1 MSQTSKTDQRI
12 AKSESITGD
21 IKQSKE
27 LFRILFYRSP
37 IGTYIIQNGHFQLV
51 NRQLAYILGYEEDEL
66 IGKSSLSFV
75 LAEDRDAVRENAIRM
90 LKGGYSLGYE
100 FRIINKQAKIKWV
113 LETVVP
119 IYYRRKRATLGSLI
133 DVTERKQMEERLQQI
148 TAEMQRSNTELEQF
162 AYVISHDLQEPL
174 RMVSSYTQLL
184 AKRYSNKL
192 DDDADEFISYAVN
205 GAKRMQTLLH
215 DLLEYSRVGTRGKPF
230 SPVNCEHVV
239 EQAMANLKIAIKE
252 CSASVSYDTLPTV
265 IGDEGQLVRL
275 FQNLIGNA
283 LKFRQDEAPQVQIT
297 AQRRNN
303 IVTFSIKDNGIG
315 IDPQHSQSIFEIFR
329 RLHTRE
335 EYPGT
340 GMGLAICKK
349 IVERHGGH
357 ISVQSQ
363 PGQGSTF
370 YFSVDTAGGESA

>member
-1 MSQTSKTDQRI
+1 MDQRI
-12 AKSESITGD
+12 AKPKVMAGE
-21 IKQSKE
+21 IKQSKQ
-27 LFRILFYRSP
+27 LFQILFYSSS

-51 NRQLAYILGYEEDEL
+51 NHQLARTLGYEEDEL
-66 IGKSSLSFV
+66 IGRPSLGFV
-75 LAEDRDAVRENAIRM
+75 HPEDRNTVKENAVRM
-90 LKGGYSLGYE
+90 LKGEHSLGYE
-100 FRIINKQAKIKWV
+100 FRIVTKQAKVKWV
-113 LETVVP
+113 METVAP
-119 IYYRRKRATLGSLI
+119 IFYQGKRATLGNLV
-133 DVTERKQMEERLQQI
+133 DLTEHKQMEERLKQI

-192 DDDADEFISYAVN
+192 DADADEFIAYAVD

-230 SPVNCEHVV
+230 TWINCKDVV
-239 EQAMANLKIAIKE
+239 EQSMANLKIAIEE
-252 CSASVSYDTLPTV
+252 CVASVTYDVLPT
-265 IGDEGQLVRL
+265 IMGDEGQLVQL

-283 LKFRQDEAPQVQIT
+283 IKFHREEAPQVHIS
-297 AQRRNN
+297 AKRRNN
-303 IVTFSIKDNGIG
+303 IMTFSVKDNGIG

-363 PGQGSTF
+363 PGEGSIF
-370 YFSVDTAGGESA
+370 YFSVNMVGDESA

>member
-1 MSQTSKTDQRI
+1 MDQRI
-12 AKSESITGD
+12 AKPKVMAGE
-21 IKQSKE
+21 IKQSKQ
-27 LFRILFYRSP
+27 LFQILFYSSS

-51 NRQLAYILGYEEDEL
+51 NHQLARTLGYEEDEL
-66 IGKSSLSFV
+66 IGRPSLGFV
-75 LAEDRDAVRENAIRM
+75 HPEDRNTVKENAVRM
-90 LKGGYSLGYE
+90 LKGEHSLGYE
-100 FRIINKQAKIKWV
+100 FRIVTKQAKVKWV
-113 LETVVP
+113 METVAP
-119 IYYRRKRATLGSLI
+119 IFYQGKRATLGNLV
-133 DVTERKQMEERLQQI
+133 DLTEHKQMEERLKQI

-192 DDDADEFISYAVN
+192 DADADEFIAYAVD
-205 GAKRMQTLLH
+205 GAKRMQILLH

-230 SPVNCEHVV
+230 TWINCKDVV
-239 EQAMANLKIAIKE
+239 EQSMANLKIAIEE
-252 CSASVSYDTLPTV
+252 CGASVTYDVLPT
-265 IGDEGQLVRL
+265 IMGDEGQLVQL

-283 LKFRQDEAPQVQIT
+283 IKFHREEAPQVHIS
-297 AQRRNN
+297 AKRRNN
-303 IVTFSIKDNGIG
+303 IMTFSVKDNGIG

-363 PGQGSTF
+363 PGEGSIF
-370 YFSVDTAGGESA
+370 YFSVNMVGDESA

>member
-1 MSQTSKTDQRI
+1 MDQRI
-12 AKSESITGD
+12 AKPKVMAGE
-21 IKQSKE
+21 IKQSKQ
-27 LFRILFYRSP
+27 LFQILFYSSS

-51 NRQLAYILGYEEDEL
+51 NHQLARTLGYEEDEL
-66 IGKSSLSFV
+66 IGRPSLGFV
-75 LAEDRDAVRENAIRM
+75 HPEDRNTVKENAVRM
-90 LKGGYSLGYE
+90 LKGEHSLGYE
-100 FRIINKQAKIKWV
+100 FRIVTKQAKVKWV
-113 LETVVP
+113 METVAP
-119 IYYRRKRATLGSLI
+119 IFYQGKRATLGNLV
-133 DVTERKQMEERLQQI
+133 DLTEHKQMEERLKQI

-192 DDDADEFISYAVN
+192 DADADEFIAYAVN
-205 GAKRMQTLLH
+205 GAKRMQILLH

-230 SPVNCEHVV
+230 TWINCKDVV
-239 EQAMANLKIAIKE
+239 EQSMANLKIAIEE
-252 CSASVSYDTLPTV
+252 CGASVTYDVLPT
-265 IGDEGQLVRL
+265 IMGDEGQLVQL

-283 LKFRQDEAPQVQIT
+283 IKFHREEAPQVHIS
-297 AQRRNN
+297 AKRRNN
-303 IVTFSIKDNGIG
+303 IMTFSVKDNGIG

-357 ISVQSQ
+357 ISAQSQ
-363 PGQGSTF
+363 PGEGSIF
-370 YFSVDTAGGESA
+370 YFSVNMVGDESA